1 MAALV
6 AAIHFP
12 EAEQGSFGLWKMD
25 GRDKP
30 GHDDDVRMKE
40 TFTPHLQAMR
50 SCIIARRI
58 FAVSGEHP

>member
-12 EAEQGSFGLWKMD
+12 EAVQALLGLLKMD

-30 GHDDDVRMKE
+30 GHDGME
-40 TFTPHLQAMR
+40 TLFHTRWAN
-50 SCIIARRI
+50 
-58 FAVSGEHP
+58 

>member
-12 EAEQGSFGLWKMD
+12 EAVQVIFGLWKMD

-30 GHDDDVRMKE
+30 GHDG
-40 TFTPHLQAMR
+40 F
-50 SCIIARRI
+50 
-58 FAVSGEHP
+58 G

>member
-12 EAEQGSFGLWKMD
+12 EAVQDIERLWKMD

-30 GHDDDVRMKE
+30 GHDGLDCG
-40 TFTPHLQAMR
+40 L
-50 SCIIARRI
+50 I
-58 FAVSGEHP
+58 

>member
-12 EAEQGSFGLWKMD
+12 EAVQKLISLWKMG

-30 GHDDDVRMKE
+30 GHDGK
-40 TFTPHLQAMR
+40 
-50 SCIIARRI
+50 
-58 FAVSGEHP
+58 

>member
-12 EAEQGSFGLWKMD
+12 EAVQEIVRLWKMD

-30 GHDDDVRMKE
+30 GHDGVGM
-40 TFTPHLQAMR
+40 M
-50 SCIIARRI
+50 
-58 FAVSGEHP
+58 

>member
-12 EAEQGSFGLWKMD
+12 EAEQYLHGFWKMD

-30 GHDDDVRMKE
+30 GHD
-40 TFTPHLQAMR
+40 
-50 SCIIARRI
+50 
-58 FAVSGEHP
+58 G

>member
-12 EAEQGSFGLWKMD
+12 EANPALMD

-30 GHDDDVRMKE
+30 GHDDLR
-40 TFTPHLQAMR
+40 
-50 SCIIARRI
+50 
-58 FAVSGEHP
+58 